1 MNFFNSVS
9 GPRVKCLA
17 MEVNAEQTLAQ
28 LRRMVYAD
36 NVTDGPTLKDTILK
50 KLAEPESGGYTSVG
64 GEILSTA
71 IESHRALNYL

>member
-1 MNFFNSVS
+1 
-9 GPRVKCLA
+9 

-50 KLAEPESGGYTSVG
+50 KLAEPESGGSVARYSVPPLRVI
-64 GEILSTA
+64 ELSITC
-71 IESHRALNYL
+71 